1 MLTDLLSA
9 ASENSDVGGSSVLLP
24 FLGAL
29 VGSSLTAFVAL
40 RRDTKA
46 RKHDSQRAA
55 LYELQDNALVYEGL
69 LRAVQGGLTTREQG
83 LALDTAKGR
92 LEASLDRVDSS
103 IMKGRC
109 DTWRQQAEWFHL
121 EADEGTV
128 HGLDAAWT
136 SLRSA
141 IAHELRSRDA

>member
-1 MLTDLLSA
+1 VLTELLGA
-9 ASENSDVGGSSVLLP
+9 AAESSGMSTSSVLLP
-24 FLGAL
+24 FVGAL
-29 VGSSLTAFVAL
+29 AGSSLAAFVAL
-40 RRDTKA
+40 RRDTKS
-46 RKHDSQRAA
+46 RKQDSQRAA

-69 LRAVQGGLTTREQG
+69 LRATQGGVTTRKQG

-103 IMKGRC
+103 TMKGRC

-121 EADEGTV
+121 QADEGTQ
-128 HGLDAAWT
+128 HGLDNAWQL
-136 SLRSA
+136 LRSA